1 MRPSL
6 PQICLRASGMN
17 RTLAVTSCIAVA
29 ACAPQPVATPA
40 VPPAPAIA
48 PSAGRQLDQLAEA
61 YFEELLPL
69 NPILATSIG
78 DDRYNHLYLAFF
90 GEQMRAQQRS
100 LIERYYARLRA
111 IPRDALDPQHR
122 ITYDVL
128 RYGAETS
135 LQGYRFPSHLQPVN
149 QFFNFASGFAQLGSG
164 TGLHPFKRVK
174 DYDDFLS
181 RMSGFAQAVDTAIAN
196 MRRGIVAGV
205 VQPRILIERV
215 LPQLSAHIVTD
226 VDSSVFY
233 RPIKTFPADFPQAE
247 RDRLTAAY
255 ARAIREQVVPA
266 YRRLHDFLRDEY
278 VPRARSTHGYLALPN
293 GREWYEFQIRSNT
306 TTNLTAD
313 QIHAIGL
320 AEVARIHRE
329 MEQVKEHVGFRGTLA
344 EFFRHLDTDPRF
356 NYQTRE
362 EMLADYR
369 AAKARIDASTSR
381 LFDVQ
386 PKADYEIRPVEPF
399 RERSAAGGSYQAASP
414 DGSRPG
420 VFYLNTYNPQ
430 SRSRY
435 EMESLLL
442 HEASPG
448 HHFQISIQRELQNL
462 PRVRRFGGFTAYA
475 EGWGLYAESL
485 GKELGLYTDPYQ
497 YFGALSNE
505 LWRAIRLV
513 LDTGIHAKGWT
524 REQAIEYARTNSPE
538 SQTSVVSEVERFI
551 AIPGQALA
559 YKIGQMKITE
569 LRRRAERELGS
580 RFDIKAFHRAVL
592 EDGAVPLDVL
602 EAKIDRWIAERRATT

>member
-1 MRPSL
+1 MKYP
-6 PQICLRASGMN
+6 
-17 RTLAVTSCIAVA
+17 IALFVLFA
-29 ACAPQPVATPA
+29 AMACAPAPPVVTQAI
-40 VPPAPAIA
+40 PPAPVVVTD
-48 PSAGRQLDQLAEA
+48 PNRRLDELAEA

-69 NPILATSIG
+69 NPVLATSIG
-78 DDRYNHLYLAFF
+78 DNRYNHLYVAFF
-90 GEQMRAQQRS
+90 SEQNRAQQRR
-100 LIERYYARLRA
+100 LIERYYPQLQS
-111 IPRDALDPQHR
+111 IPRAALDASHR

-128 RYGAETS
+128 RYSAETS
-135 LQGYRFPSHLQPVN
+135 LRGYRFPSHLQPVN
-149 QFFNFASGFAQLGSG
+149 QFFNFASSFAQLGSG
-164 TGLHPFKRVK
+164 SGIHPFRRVK

-181 RMSGFAQAVDTAIAN
+181 RMSGFAQAVDTAIVN
-196 MRRGIVAGV
+196 MRRGIAAGV

-215 LPQLSAHIVTD
+215 LPQLSAHVVAE

-233 RPIKTFPADFPQAE
+233 GPVKNLPADFAQPE
-247 RDRLTAAY
+247 RERLTAAY
-255 ARAIREQVVPA
+255 TRAIREQVVPA

-278 VPRARSTHGYLALPN
+278 LPRARSTHGYLELPN
-293 GREWYEFQIRSNT
+293 GREWYEHQIRTST
-306 TTNLTAD
+306 TTNLTAE
-313 QIHAIGL
+313 QIHQIGL
-320 AEVARIHRE
+320 VEVARIHRE
-329 MEQVKEHVGFRGTLA
+329 MEQVKEQVGFRGTLA

-356 NYQTRE
+356 SYRTRE

-399 RERSAAGGSYQAASP
+399 RERSASGGSYQAASP

-420 VFYLNTYNPQ
+420 VFYLNTYNPP
-430 SRSRY
+430 SRSRN

-442 HEASPG
+442 HEGSPG

-513 LDTGIHAKGWT
+513 VDTGIHAKGWT
-524 REQAIEYARTNSPE
+524 REQAIAYARATSPE
-538 SQTSVVSEVERFI
+538 SETSVVSEVERFI

-602 EAKIDRWIAERRATT
+602 EAKIERWIAERRAIG